1 MNGKRDWAV
10 SASILSCRHTAIGEG
25 VRRAEAAG
33 AGFIHIDIMD
43 GDYVDNMTVGP
54 KLFDELKEIC
64 SLPLSVHLETGRPER
79 FFRLFR
85 ETGADVITFQTDA
98 CSNPLHLIG
107 EIKKSGKQVGAAI
120 GPAYGIES
128 VRYILPYL
136 DYVNVMSV
144 EPGYAGQRFEPS
156 VYGKLREL
164 RALLTENGYGARVSV
179 DGGVNAENIPL
190 LLEAGAD
197 ILICGSSA
205 FQNDTVE
212 ENIARLLHAGG
223 A

>member
-1 MNGKRDWAV
+1 
-10 SASILSCRHTAIGEG
+10 
-25 VRRAEAAG
+25 
-33 AGFIHIDIMD
+33 MD
-43 GDYVDNMTVGP
+43 GDYVDNMTFGP
-54 KLFDELKEIC
+54 KLIDELKELC

-85 ETGADVITFQTDA
+85 DTKADIVSFQVDA

-107 EIKKSGKQVGAAI
+107 EIRASGKQVGAAI
-120 GPAYGIES
+120 GPAYGIET

-179 DGGVNAENIPL
+179 DGGVNEGNIPL

-205 FQNDTVE
+205 FRNDTIE
-212 ENIARLLHAGG
+212 ENIARLLRAGNS
-223 A
+223 